1 MAGLTKEILLDDII
15 NLAEKLDINIEDVT
29 YRLYAAQGSFS
40 EKTIYAKF
48 KGMGWI
54 EVINQASVRQAEEM
68 TSTYAELP
76 KKVEEDQESQESQ
89 GDLFS
94 FGSEVS
100 EKANPAFDFNFDL
113 DAALKSSTANNPS
126 CLGVPKIHD
135 FTIGK
140 KDVIFG
146 IPDIHSPFFKKS
158 WLVWVVKN
166 ILAAV
171 DSGKY
176 ETVHVVQMGDALDLY
191 SWGKYEKIVDVN
203 LQSEIEIGLNP
214 IKQLWKTLDRPGVK
228 RYQLIGNH
236 DSRSEKFCIRNARM
250 LKSFVPTAK
259 TMLTFDNVFTVDSE
273 HDGIMFTVAGETD
286 RVLTIHGY
294 LSDSLA
300 HVRKYGVNVMHAHSH
315 RGSLNFFTGKF
326 AMDCGFGGDPSSW
339 VFAYT
344 LSTIRKEWNWCMS
357 KIEVDET
364 GHLQPSLLRYFE

>member
-1 MAGLTKEILLDDII
+1 MAGLSKEILLDDII
-15 NLAEKLDINIEDVT
+15 NLAEKLEINVEDVT

-48 KGMGWI
+48 KGMGWS
-54 EVINQASVRQAEEM
+54 EVLNQAKERASDSYGTEDEFEELKAEFDSDERFM
-68 TSTYAELP
+68 T
-76 KKVEEDQESQESQ
+76 ESQ
-89 GDLFS
+89 GEPKAILDNPS
-94 FGSEVS
+94 FD
-100 EKANPAFDFNFDL
+100 FDFNL
-113 DAALKSSTANNPS
+113 DAALKSSTAANPS

-135 FTIGK
+135 FFIGP

-166 ILAAV
+166 ILAAH

-176 ETVHVVQMGDALDLY
+176 ETIHVVQMGDALDLY

-203 LQSEIEIGLNP
+203 LQSEIEIGLSP
-214 IKQLWKTLDRPGVK
+214 IRQLWKTLDRPGIK

-273 HDGIMFTVAGETD
+273 HDGIMFTVKGETD

-300 HVRKYGVNVMHAHSH
+300 HVRKYGVNIMHAHSH

-364 GHLQPSLLRYFE
+364 GHLQPSLLRYFEQQ